1 MYLVDIFFRVFFFNI
16 ILCDEVLIIDKEVE
30 EIYMVEFLLFCK
42 VSLDNIC
49 KESLWDSMM

>member
-42 VSLDNIC
+42 VSLDDIC
-49 KESLWDSMM
+49 KESL